1 MIKTVQRQ
9 DCIGEIITQTRHI
22 FQCIFTDLFEE
33 TRKVNKTNKYILKE
47 FQLSLKGIKERD
59 VLTLFDLVGLQS
71 NVDRIVIA
79 NSELFGSALYK
90 VKAEDFIFEVLM
102 NIAREI
108 WCKPIIFYHR
118 VSKQE
123 YIKNMMIVE
132 KIVTKAIKTTVR
144 RLSGPLRL
152 PEPPSLRILPRS
164 ADELSR
170 SADELSRSADELPR
184 SADELPRSA
193 DELSKFV
200 DGLPESVEG
209 VYKCANGLPTF
220 VDGTDVE
227 GLPQS
232 IHRVSPSFDEAVRSI
247 LASVVVEK
255 STDVVD
261 ISQPIHLSVDR
272 SVEIDDD
279 ESSKD
284 FDSSSSSSSSS
295 SAASYVEEKV
305 KRRKKKNK
313 RFKKSSLVEY
323 KNYLDPDAYMPRKR
337 K

>member
-1 MIKTVQRQ
+1 V
-9 DCIGEIITQTRHI
+9 
-22 FQCIFTDLFEE
+22 
-33 TRKVNKTNKYILKE
+33 V
-47 FQLSLKGIKERD
+47 
-59 VLTLFDLVGLQS
+59 
-71 NVDRIVIA
+71 
-79 NSELFGSALYK
+79 
-90 VKAEDFIFEVLM
+90 
-102 NIAREI
+102 
-108 WCKPIIFYHR
+108 
-118 VSKQE
+118 
-123 YIKNMMIVE
+123 
-132 KIVTKAIKTTVR
+132 
-144 RLSGPLRL
+144 
-152 PEPPSLRILPRS
+152 
-164 ADELSR
+164 
-170 SADELSRSADELPR
+170 
-184 SADELPRSA
+184 
-193 DELSKFV
+193 ELSKFV